1 MNLQFYDKTDK
12 VKINTIDTPTTYLN
26 NSNPGEIEI
35 HLWNRK
41 GGKCNFIA
49 SDIEISCLNLLKTIS
64 SASNFQGQEVIDENL
79 LEVKSSGVVGTGIID
94 DNTDWTPIG
103 KIDKL
108 TIGDIPVNC
117 CRKLFFRIN
126 STEENLS
133 RDVLFYLKISYNY
146 IRLQSYTYNKVLSKG
161 FFNKFLAGGKIA

>member
-49 SDIEISCLNLLKTIS
+49 SDIEINCLNLLKTIS
-64 SASNFQGQEVIDENL
+64 SASNFQGQEIIDENL
-79 LEVKSSGVVGTGIID
+79 LEVKSSGVIGTGIVD
-94 DNTDWTPIG
+94 DDTVWTPIG
-103 KIDKL
+103 KISKL

-146 IRLQSYTYNKVLSKG
+146 IRQQTYTYNKVIGKG
-161 FFNKFLAGGKIA
+161 VFGKFLSGGKIS